1 MIKKFFA
8 KQLLGCDLLVIA
20 ASDSDEDVQFVFT
33 NVRNFLKDSDGV
45 IAFDA
50 DAFFKRT
57 AKMPESPIITVGFN
71 KKSDQTVRGYFEFM
85 PNKYQ
90 AIMMLGKF
98 NYYAH
103 DVPSDSGKFYPA
115 IQLTPDQEIKLA
127 FGSYENQGYMEIP
140 EKNNG

>member
-1 MIKKFFA
+1 MIKNFFR
-8 KQLLGCDLLVIA
+8 KQLVGCDLLVLI

-33 NVRNFLKDSDGV
+33 NVRNFLKDNDGV

-50 DAFFKRT
+50 DVFFKRK

-71 KKSDQTVRGYFEFM
+71 KKSDQIVRGYFEFT
-85 PNKYQ
+85 PSKYQ

-98 NYYAH
+98 YYYP
-103 DVPSDSGKFYPA
+103 DKEPNDSGKFYPA